1 MAERPRNQLQ
11 PPGGPRELEPTSM
24 VNGHD
29 AASLFSLA
37 ASAPAHA
44 TASDALDVGEH
55 VEPANLLA
63 ALRAA
68 GILTEGELTDLKRR
82 VLSSGSDGPLEARDA
97 GMTHAPH
104 NGGPG
109 SATVAAASNGHVP
122 PADAQKTGEAAAIGV
137 SSVRVKQRRRRLGPA
152 AYLARCSTAACR
164 RGAT

>member
-1 MAERPRNQLQ
+1 
-11 PPGGPRELEPTSM
+11 M

-44 TASDALDVGEH
+44 TASDALDVGEQIRRLH
-55 VEPANLLA
+55 VLA

-109 SATVAAASNGHVP
+109 SATVAAARTRTTSVRIRAAYAVP
-122 PADAQKTGEAAAIGV
+122 PSASFRIDRTSWGT
-137 SSVRVKQRRRRLGPA
+137 STTLSTPPA
-152 AYLARCSTAACR
+152 TRM
-164 RGAT
+164 

>member
-1 MAERPRNQLQ
+1 
-11 PPGGPRELEPTSM
+11 M

-44 TASDALDVGEH
+44 TASDALDVGEQIRRLH
-55 VEPANLLA
+55 VLA

-152 AYLARCSTAACR
+152 AYLARCSTEASR
-164 RGAT
+164 KGAT